1 MDAVALVVEQNF
13 PELHSCFCGLQHTCF
28 AIAARRDV
36 SSMDTTSDALDGLRE
51 LAALQG
57 LAVLERLPR
66 ACVERQ
72 RRDTAAALSCDV

>member
-1 MDAVALVVEQNF
+1 MNTIALVVEQNF
-13 PELHSCFCGLQHTCF
+13 PELHSCFCGLQNTCF

-36 SSMDTTSDALDGLRE
+36 ARVHITGDTIYTLSE
-51 LAALQG
+51 LASFKG

-72 RRDTAAALSCDV
+72 RRETAAAPSRDP